1 MSAVPHARAAL
12 AIPALLVAGLLAAC
26 GTAPAP
32 ASDTVARDAGATTSL
47 PARAPAEMP
56 ATFGLGRRAT
66 EADIRPWDIDVNPTG
81 ATLPKGRGTY
91 AAGQALFAAQCASC
105 HGARG
110 EGMHPAYPM
119 LVGAE
124 PKDFSFADDFTRT
137 KTIGNYW
144 PYATTLYDY
153 VNRAMPLTAPGSLT
167 PDQVYS
173 LVAYLLAENG
183 VIGRDAVM
191 DATTLPAVRM
201 PGRDRFVPD
210 DRTGGPTFR

>member
-1 MSAVPHARAAL
+1 MSGAWNAQAAT
-12 AIPALLVAGLLAAC
+12 AIPALLVACLLAAC

-32 ASDTVARDAGATTSL
+32 ASDATAGDAQAAASL
-47 PARAPAEMP
+47 PARAPAGMP

-105 HGARG
+105 HGAKG
-110 EGMHPAYPM
+110 EGMHPAYPR

-124 PKDFSFADDFTRT
+124 PRDFSFADDPAKAR
-137 KTIGNYW
+137 TIGNYW
-144 PYATTLYDY
+144 PYATTLFDY
-153 VNRAMPLTAPGSLT
+153 LNRAMPLTAPGSLT
-167 PDQVYS
+167 PDQVYA
-173 LVAYLLAENG
+173 LVAYLLAENE

-191 DATTLPAVRM
+191 DATTLPAVKM
-201 PGRDRFVPD
+201 PGRDHFVPD
-210 DRTGGPTFR
+210 DRTGGPAFR